1 MIVLDASAALEL
13 VLASANGKAVSR
25 RIGEPHE
32 SLHAP
37 HLLLVEAAQALRR
50 LVRNGAIREARAWE
64 ALRDLADLDAEYY
77 EHEPLLDRIWQLRD
91 NLTAYDASY
100 VALAE
105 ALDAPLLT
113 FDEKLANAP
122 GHRAAIEVVRVEG

>member
-1 MIVLDASAALEL
+1 VIVLDASAALEL
-13 VLASANGKAVSR
+13 VLVSANGEVVTR
-25 RIGEPHE
+25 RIADAEE

-37 HLLLVEAAQALRR
+37 HLLLVEATQALRR
-50 LVRNGAIREARAWE
+50 LVRTGTISEVRASE
-64 ALRDLADLDAEYY
+64 ALDDLANLDSEYY
-77 EHEPLLDRIWQLRD
+77 EHEPLLGRIWQLRD

-122 GHRAAIEVVRVEG
+122 GNHATIELLGGG

>member
-13 VLASANGKAVSR
+13 VLASSGGAAVAR
-25 RIGEPHE
+25 RIDDAEE

-37 HLLLVEAAQALRR
+37 HLLLVEATQALRR
-50 LVRNGAIREARAWE
+50 LVRIGAIGEVRAAE
-64 ALRDLADLDAEYY
+64 ALDDLADLDAEYY
-77 EHEPLLDRIWQLRD
+77 EHEPLLGRIWQLRD

-105 ALDAPLLT
+105 ALGAPLLT

-122 GHRAAIEVVRVEG
+122 GNHATIEVLGGG